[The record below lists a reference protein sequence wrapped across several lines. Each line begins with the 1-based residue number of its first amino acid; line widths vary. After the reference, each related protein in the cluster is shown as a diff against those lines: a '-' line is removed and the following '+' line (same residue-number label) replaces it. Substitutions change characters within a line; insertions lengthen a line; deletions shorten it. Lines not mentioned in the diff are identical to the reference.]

1 MSSWEQA
8 VSGLLRAL
16 RLDSIRSKMLVF
28 ALFATLIP
36 SFTTAW
42 ISYLQNKRS
51 ITEKITGE
59 LQSVSV
65 QTAREL
71 DLWVKERLYELRVF
85 ASSYEVSE
93 NLDRIPRAGGARAH
107 ERLTGYL
114 RSVRERFADYQELL
128 VVNPEGAEVASTAP
142 GPTAVI
148 LPQGWT
154 KTISVENAVVG
165 DARWDEALKKG
176 FVVFA
181 VPIYQTGGQLL
192 GALTAKLDFSA
203 LHRLLRRFAGSGE
216 QGGQVYLITAG
227 GRPIVGSR
235 SDPSELMRRSLP
247 AAVVRRLLEHEG
259 TTREYR
265 GLDGQE
271 VVGTMKGVPRLD
283 WAVLAEVPAT
293 EAFRQVTRLRNVTV
307 LIVAALLVAVGL
319 FAYFLG
325 LLITRPLDRLTR
337 AAANVAGGDLDVHLP
352 VVGGGELKYVTEVFN
367 DMVARLHESRRELER
382 LSITDDLTGLY
393 NRRYLMETLANEV
406 RRSRRLDHPC
416 ALLMAD
422 VDHFKE
428 YNDAYGHLAGDA
440 ALTRIAGV
448 LRETTRDV
456 DCAVRYGGEEF
467 VVLMP
472 ETKAPGAIETAQRI
486 RTRLATD
493 ELVGEKLSVSIGVAQ
508 FPDDGDTPEA
518 LLARADAALY
528 PAPSRY
534 PSHPLAAARLRRPP
548 SHQVQEHPPGATAFI
563 GDAHP
568 LLHIG
573 ITDEPGAWRHGEQHL
588 VPCAWSVPHLASGR
602 GLQSHGNGERHL
614 TRAQRRTT
622 RARQPASPAARH
634 ALRLVCEV

>member
-1 MSSWEQA
+1 VSSWEQA

-142 GPTAVI
+142 EPTAVV

-154 KTISVENAVVG
+154 KTIRTENAVVG

-181 VPIYQTGGQLL
+181 VPIYQTGGQFL

-216 QGGQVYLITAG
+216 QAGQVYLITAG

-235 SDPSELMRRSLP
+235 SDPTELMRRSLP

-265 GLDGQE
+265 GLEGQE

-493 ELVGEKLSVSIGVAQ
+493 ELVGGKLSVSIGVAQ

-528 PAPSRY
+528 RAKREGRDRVLRAPPPPPPATPRI
-534 PSHPLAAARLRRPP
+534 P
-548 SHQVQEHPPGATAFI
+548 
-563 GDAHP
+563 
-568 LLHIG
+568 
-573 ITDEPGAWRHGEQHL
+573 
-588 VPCAWSVPHLASGR
+588 
-602 GLQSHGNGERHL
+602 
-614 TRAQRRTT
+614 
-622 RARQPASPAARH
+622 
-634 ALRLVCEV
+634 

>member
-1 MSSWEQA
+1 VTSWEQA

-28 ALFATLIP
+28 ALLATLIP
-36 SFTTAW
+36 SVTTGW

-51 ITEKITGE
+51 LTAKITGE
-59 LQSVSV
+59 LQSVSA
-65 QTAREL
+65 QTAREM

-93 NLDRIPRAGGARAH
+93 NLDRIPRAGGERAR

-128 VVNPEGAEVASTAP
+128 VVTPEGAEVASTAQH
-142 GPTAVI
+142 PTAVP

-154 KTISVENAVVG
+154 KTIREQNAVVG
-165 DARWDEALKKG
+165 DAVWDDALKKG

-181 VPIYQTGGQLL
+181 VPIYQTGGRFL

-203 LHRLLRRFAGSGE
+203 LHRLLRRFAGG
-216 QGGQVYLITAG
+216 GGQSGQIYLITAG

-235 SDPSELMRRSLP
+235 SDPTELMRRSLP
-247 AAVVRRLLEHEG
+247 AAVVHRLLEQEG

-265 GLDGQE
+265 GLEGHE
-271 VVGTMKGVPRLD
+271 VVGTMRGVPQLD
-283 WAVLAEVPAT
+283 WAVLAEIPAG

-337 AAANVAGGDLDVHLP
+337 GAAKVAAGDLDVHLP

-382 LSITDDLTGLY
+382 LSVTDDLTGLY
-393 NRRYLMETLANEV
+393 NRRYLMEALANEL

-428 YNDAYGHLAGDA
+428 YNDAYGHLAGDE

-456 DCAVRYGGEEF
+456 DCAARYGGEEF

-472 ETKAPGAIETAQRI
+472 ETKASGAIETAQRI

-493 ELVGEKLSVSIGVAQ
+493 ELVGGKLSVSVGVAQ
-508 FPDDGDTPEA
+508 FPEDGDAPEA

-528 PAPSRY
+528 RAKREGRDRVLRAP
-534 PSHPLAAARLRRPP
+534 PTP
-548 SHQVQEHPPGATAFI
+548 
-563 GDAHP
+563 
-568 LLHIG
+568 
-573 ITDEPGAWRHGEQHL
+573 
-588 VPCAWSVPHLASGR
+588 
-602 GLQSHGNGERHL
+602 
-614 TRAQRRTT
+614 
-622 RARQPASPAARH
+622 
-634 ALRLVCEV
+634 